1 VHPRPPDEVFNK
13 KMASGKEREMTTRTF
28 AKTALGSLVFALAM
42 YGILA
47 LPGLVSD
54 TASTVPLA
62 RHQDQRP

>member
-1 VHPRPPDEVFNK
+1 
-13 KMASGKEREMTTRTF
+13 MTTRTF